1 MKNRFGDRIDQRWTW
16 ALAFAL
22 FPLFAHPADLN
33 VTWTNA
39 TTYTD
44 GSAMPASDLVSTTAW
59 CGLSASNL
67 TLSTTVTAP
76 ATAATVK
83 GALAGQTY
91 VCGAAHTSKNNGTSV
106 MSMTGPPVVIPAL
119 KPSPPTGVGTVLAIA
134 PTAYSVIKSQDQ
146 LVMLPVGTVPTS
158 TACDTNQ
165 AVTLKGQTYNAV
177 PASSVR
183 FTGTAKPIV
192 VFAIC
197 G

>member
-1 MKNRFGDRIDQRWTW
+1 MKSSALVAFLVLF
-16 ALAFAL
+16 ALA
-22 FPLFAHPADLN
+22 PLFAHSADLTVN
-33 VTWTNA
+33 WTNA

-44 GSAMPASDLVSTTAW
+44 GSPMPASDLVSTTAW

-76 ATAATVK
+76 ATTAIVK
-83 GALAGQTY
+83 GAIAGQTY
-91 VCGAAHTSKNNGTSV
+91 VCGAAHTSKSNGTSA
-106 MSMTGPPVVIPAL
+106 MSMTSSPIAIPAP
-119 KPSPPTGVGTVLAIA
+119 KPNPPTGVGAALAIA

-158 TACDTNQ
+158 TVCDTSQ
-165 AVTLKGQTYNAV
+165 AVLLKGQTYNAV
-177 PASSVR
+177 PAASVR